1 MKKLSLAAGLLLSLL
16 SARAAATGLLL
27 GAGGSTAAPA
37 TCSINLDFTVA
48 GGSLPAGVTM
58 TGAANATH
66 YASTGIVTTSG
77 TNVARF
83 DYNPTSLALRGL
95 LVEPAKTNALVH
107 GRPDTW
113 ATANLNTL
121 AAVTDP
127 TGGTN
132 AARYSEDTSNAE
144 HHLSLNIA
152 SWPVSSQ
159 AVTFSFYV
167 RNNSGARF
175 LTGNFANSSSFTG
188 FVQAGM
194 NPTSG
199 VKDFGPTV
207 GGNWSA
213 GTGGTVQTI
222 NISGNVWFRV
232 SFGATVAASATLQ
245 PDMVW
250 TTDAPGSVFSY
261 TGDGTSGF
269 QLFGFQA
276 SKDSEKTLADSFID
290 TGGSATAVSTTA
302 DAVSFSNPVCTQL
315 LFTFDDN
322 STQLVTGITPG
333 TYTIPTNLNRPWI
346 KTIVGAVG
354 CSQAT
359 TFLARTSGLNAAH
372 QNAYTTMICGL
383 VTDGVWTT
391 GDVFYVFATADAT
404 TAGLNLISLSFA
416 ATVTGAPTFTADS
429 GYVGG
434 TLANH
439 LGTYNP
445 VGNATN
451 FTQNSAAVA
460 EWGLTNSNNGSSIF
474 YNSTISQEIG
484 MYPRFTDGRMYAS
497 LNSADDAT
505 GVAVSRADGFK
516 SASRVA
522 STGYQYY
529 DAGVNLGTHTATSTA
544 IFSSPILIAGGASS
558 NNNTNNIAVFWIG
571 GGLSDPQETALYN
584 RIHAYMQTIAGVP

>member
-1 MKKLSLAAGLLLSLL
+1 MKRVAAGLLLSLL
-16 SARAAATGLLL
+16 AARAVANGLLL
-27 GAGGSTAAPA
+27 GTGGSTAAPA
-37 TCSINLDFTVA
+37 TCSISLDFTVA

-77 TNVARF
+77 TDVARF

-107 GRPDTW
+107 GRPDGW
-113 ATANLNTL
+113 AATALNTL

-132 AARYSEDTSNAE
+132 AQRYSETVTNTE

-175 LTGNFANSSSFTG
+175 LTANFANSSSFTG
-188 FVQAGM
+188 FVQEGV

-199 VKDFGPTV
+199 VKDFGPTA

-213 GTGGTVQTI
+213 ATGGTVQTI

-232 SFGATVAASATLQ
+232 SFGATVAAAAALQ

-261 TGDGTSGF
+261 AGDGTSGF

-302 DAVSFSNPVCTQL
+302 DTVSFSNPACTQL

-322 STQLVTGITPG
+322 STQLITGITPG

-346 KTIVGAVG
+346 KTIIGVPSA

-359 TFLARTSGLNAAH
+359 AFLAAIPAQSANYTNAFANFICGRVTSGVWAKLDAFYFLKAH
-372 QNAYTTMICGL
+372 ES
-383 VTDGVWTT
+383 
-391 GDVFYVFATADAT
+391 ATA
-404 TAGLNLISLSFA
+404 LINAVQPGTFN
-416 ATVTGAPTFTADS
+416 ATVTGSPTFTADV
-429 GYVGG
+429 GYTGVASTSAYLDTGING
-434 TLANH
+434 ASSP
-439 LGTYNP
+439 GIK
-445 VGNATN
+445 
-451 FTQNSAAVA
+451 FTQNSASLCGSISVGPKTVTQSLIGQGSTPTGYI
-460 EWGLTNSNNGSSIF
+460 EPYFTDTNTYWRINSGSDKVLAAPSSLLGSWIATRVDSTHGTLYQNGSSI
-474 YNSTISQEIG
+474 STDAG
-484 MYPRFTDGRMYAS
+484 AS
-497 LNSADDAT
+497 IT
-505 GVAVSRADGFK
+505 P
-516 SASRVA
+516 A
-522 STGYQYY
+522 STNFRILIGGA
-529 DAGVNLGTHTATSTA
+529 DPSSATLTTACVGGALTGADVTDLSTA
-544 IFSSPILIAGGASS
+544 ISTFQSS
-558 NNNTNNIAVFWIG
+558 
-571 GGLSDPQETALYN
+571 
-584 RIHAYMQTIAGVP
+584 VP